1 MKEPAL
7 QPAVSLILDFFNA
20 GVLAGAQAYAASEGI
35 RLDAR
40 WSVRGDWSPD
50 RPLSDGVIHGI
61 VDNEALEKRIA
72 DWKIPKVSLVERNGD
87 HPEILPDYKAGG
99 IMAAREV
106 VSHGAPRLFN
116 IISSRNAL
124 DQTFAAGVS
133 SFAAS
138 SGIECRVIES
148 FLDHFEQKAEQI
160 VSEIQASQLPAGI
173 CMPHAGLAY
182 TLQELFWRKGIRVP
196 EDVMMIVIDKDVQN
210 TTTLAPVPLTAIELD
225 EWHRGYL
232 AAEMVHRLIR
242 KGPPPQ
248 KRILLPPKGITRRAS
263 TGYPDIKDQVV
274 AKVLKYLRQNHLE
287 RIGVAEV
294 AAQVGFSRRVIEKR
308 FREVLNRGVHEELTR
323 LRIEEAKRRI
333 RHAEESMTNIA
344 EACGFSSIHYFS
356 AAFKKATGLSPKTY
370 QKQGILNENG
380 AKS

>member
-1 MKEPAL
+1 MKESSE
-7 QPAVSLILDFFNA
+7 QIRVSLILDFFNA

-50 RPLSDGVIHGI
+50 RPLSDGVVHGI

-72 DWKIPKVSLVERNGD
+72 GWSIPKVSLVERKGD
-87 HPEILPDYKAGG
+87 YPEILPDYKASG
-99 IMAAREV
+99 IMAAKEV
-106 VSHGAPRLFN
+106 VSDGAPRLLN

-124 DQTFAAGVS
+124 DEKFAAGVS

-138 SGIECRVIES
+138 SGIGCRVIES
-148 FLDHFEQKAEQI
+148 SLENFEQKAEQI
-160 VSEIQASQLPAGI
+160 VSEIQASRLPAGI

-182 TLQELFWRKGIRVP
+182 TLQELFWRRGIRVP
-196 EDVMMIVIDKDVQN
+196 EDIMMVVIDKDVQN
-210 TTTLAPVPLTAIELD
+210 TTTLAPVPLTAVELD

-232 AAEMVHRLIR
+232 AAEMVHLLIKR
-242 KGPPPQ
+242 GSLSQ
-248 KRILLPPKGITRRAS
+248 KRILLPPKGIVRRAS
-263 TGYPDIKDQVV
+263 TGHPDIKDQLV
-274 AKVLKYLRQNHLE
+274 AKVLKCLRENHLE

-294 AAQVGFSRRVIEKR
+294 AAKVGFSRRVIEKR

-333 RHAEESMTNIA
+333 RHTDESMTSIA

-356 AAFKKATGLSPKTY
+356 AAFKKATGLPPKTY
-370 QKQGILNENG
+370 QKHGLSEGGG